1 MKKCFLLLLML
12 ITLVAGTAL
21 AQGADGQMPQVIPYP
36 EGLDIKSEGAS
47 AAPPEINHQP
57 SRYFTALDYYNMQSN
72 DNLTILSL
80 SDLPAGNGVYLR
92 PGSRADC
99 AVLLWG

>member
-21 AQGADGQMPQVIPYP
+21 AQSADGQMPQVIPYP

-57 SRYFTALDYYNMQSN
+57 SRYFTALDYYNCLLYTSP
-72 DNLTILSL
+72 SPR
-80 SDLPAGNGVYLR
+80 DLG
-92 PGSRADC
+92 GSRMPSSA
-99 AVLLWG
+99 